1 MFEVGTNLNTR
12 RLLTSIEAHIRRQM
26 KRHSRAEISAA
37 LSQARSMASRGQ
49 SQSAI
54 CKVLGI
60 SVMTLHRWRK
70 QFGDLPENPGYGENL
85 DQSDDTGKQIA
96 DLREENR
103 RLRRIVTDLLLDKAR
118 AEESIVRQK
127 TSA

>member
-1 MFEVGTNLNTR
+1 MT
-12 RLLTSIEAHIRRQM
+12 A
-26 KRHSRAEISAA
+26 
-37 LSQARSMASRGQ
+37 RGQ

-60 SVMTLHRWRK
+60 SIMTLHRWRK
-70 QFGDLPENPGYGENL
+70 ESRDVPESPGYRGNF
-85 DQSDDTGKQIA
+85 DQLEDTGKQIA

-118 AEESIVRQK
+118 AEESIARQK

>member
-1 MFEVGTNLNTR
+1 MS
-12 RLLTSIEAHIRRQM
+12 LL
-26 KRHSRAEISAA
+26 
-37 LSQARSMASRGQ
+37 GQ

-54 CKVLGI
+54 CKALGI

-70 QFGDLPENPGYGENL
+70 EFGDLPKNPGNGANL
-85 DQSDDTGKQIA
+85 AQCDETEAQIA

-103 RLRRIVTDLLLDKAR
+103 RLRRIVTDLLLDRSR
-118 AEESIVRQK
+118 AEESIAQHK

>member
-1 MFEVGTNLNTR
+1 
-12 RLLTSIEAHIRRQM
+12 M

-37 LSQARSMASRGQ
+37 LSRARDMTSRGQ
-49 SQSAI
+49 SQSSI
-54 CKVLGI
+54 CKALGI

-70 QFGDLPENPGYGENL
+70 GFGESAENPGNGENL
-85 DQSDDTGKQIA
+85 AHRDDTEKQIA

-103 RLRRIVTDLLLDKAR
+103 SLRRIITDLLLDKAR
-118 AEESIVRQK
+118 AEESVARHK

>member
-1 MFEVGTNLNTR
+1 
-12 RLLTSIEAHIRRQM
+12 M

-37 LSQARSMASRGQ
+37 LSRARDMTLRGQ
-49 SQSAI
+49 SQSSI
-54 CKVLGI
+54 CKALGI

-70 QFGDLPENPGYGENL
+70 GFGESSENPGNGENL
-85 DQSDDTGKQIA
+85 AHRDDTEKQIA

-103 RLRRIVTDLLLDKAR
+103 SLRRIITDLLLDKAR
-118 AEESIVRQK
+118 AEESVARHK